1 MNETLNVCFSAIHL
15 SDADQWADQSENRI
29 AAKPIN
35 RLYTQICT
43 QTGI

>member
-1 MNETLNVCFSAIHL
+1 MNNILNVCFATIHL
-15 SDADQWADQSENRI
+15 LEADQWADQSENRI

-35 RLYTQICT
+35 RLYTQIFT